1 MVSQK
6 SAIAWFVILLVL
18 CSISSYQIKNHWRI
32 QTDILALLPQDERE
46 PMVQTIRRMVS
57 GELGRTALFLVS
69 HAQPHMARDATRHLG
84 KLMDAS
90 RVFSVVLW
98 DYSNQ
103 PKAFFAFYFPL
114 RYRFISPNLRPYLD
128 RDDGYQ
134 YFIDRLKIELYQP
147 MSSFVTRFL
156 EGDPLLFFPELM
168 KEFGKN
174 LMQINHVG
182 GIGGISVAENSS
194 FNKEKIKE
202 DIEKKI
208 SIEDGML
215 GTMYNGRHYYFIIA
229 QIASNPFEENIQTQL
244 EESWQTWSHELRR
257 TFPELELTY
266 TAVARFASSMRNN
279 MQKDMSFISIGSTL
293 SIIFL
298 IIMTFRSVKQ
308 LFIALLPLLLGLW
321 NALGLSLLLFDELHA
336 FTLVF
341 GASLIGVCIDY
352 SLFYFAHHRV
362 ARQWESIRTMLDI
375 LPALSLGALTT
386 VMSYIDKLLFLLRV
400 VSSSLFLRSSF
411 GSLSYCEFPI
421 LLRLMRRSFTKD

>member
-46 PMVQTIRRMVS
+46 PMVQTMRRMVS

-244 EESWQTWSHELRR
+244 EESWQTRSEEHTSELQS
-257 TFPELELTY
+257 P
-266 TAVARFASSMRNN
+266 
-279 MQKDMSFISIGSTL
+279 
-293 SIIFL
+293 
-298 IIMTFRSVKQ
+298 
-308 LFIALLPLLLGLW
+308 
-321 NALGLSLLLFDELHA
+321 
-336 FTLVF
+336 
-341 GASLIGVCIDY
+341 C
-352 SLFYFAHHRV
+352 
-362 ARQWESIRTMLDI
+362 
-375 LPALSLGALTT
+375 
-386 VMSYIDKLLFLLRV
+386 
-400 VSSSLFLRSSF
+400 
-411 GSLSYCEFPI
+411 
-421 LLRLMRRSFTKD
+421 